1 MKVTFENEKTFDVK
15 QGQVRSNSIGDVV
28 LIGSKS
34 VVDIR
39 CMHPVTNMRN
49 GYAYN
54 ASVKYIEREYPN
66 VHEDVEIL
74 IKD

>member
-1 MKVTFENEKTFDVK
+1 MKVTFEDKKTKGVK

-39 CMHPVTNMRN
+39 CMHPVTNMMN
-49 GYAYN
+49 GYAFN
-54 ASVKYIEREYPN
+54 ATVGYIEREFPN
-66 VHEDVEIL
+66 IHEDVEIL